1 MNKFKL
7 FCLGIILLL
16 TGCTAEYNVTISK
29 DLKVEENVV
38 VLGDDRFKITGS
50 YTIDSIYNALINN
63 YSDIYNIVKNNNINK
78 YSDSGNLS
86 ASSEKSYNN
95 LNDYVLSD
103 YIKVLYSDGL
113 SLKENGSVITIAS
126 DNLMDNFWLFLD
138 DMDSDPL
145 ITELKINIK
154 LPFVVTDHNADDVDE
169 DSNTYT
175 WVYNQNNASKQISIE
190 FDKDRLFTENNI
202 LLIILKYG
210 LFFLIIGVIVYFG
223 YKILINNGNKNNKI

>member
-16 TGCTAEYNVTISK
+16 TGCTAEYNVTINK